1 MSREVAEQPDALRRT
16 LAHLTPRADDVLD
29 LAEGTDR
36 VLLVARGSSDHAALY
51 AHYLLGLRAGRL
63 ATSASPSFATAYDV
77 PLDLQGTLAVAVSQ
91 SGATQEIVET
101 LGWASRNGARTLAIT
116 NVEGSDLAAQAD
128 LTLVTQAGPEQALPA
143 TKSHTTQLAAVALV
157 GAALAAE
164 RDGGRDLDLLAQVPD
179 AVAQVLANGTE
190 GVEQVVGE
198 VVGARTVVVAGRGY
212 HSATAREIALKLQ
225 EACEVPAV
233 GLSWADLLH
242 GPLALLDAEAP
253 ALLVAPPTG
262 PVLAGTVTVARR
274 LAERG
279 APVFGIGG
287 DGAFAA
293 ACRLVLP
300 ASDLPEHLAPIAAV
314 VPGQQLA
321 EALARRLG
329 LDPDHPRGLRKVTQ
343 TDAP

>member
-1 MSREVAEQPDALRRT
+1 MAQEVAAQPGALRRT
-16 LAHLTPRADDVLD
+16 LDALVPMADDVLD
-29 LAEGTDR
+29 LATGTDR

-51 AHYLLGLRAGRL
+51 GHYLLGLRAGRL

-77 PLDLQGTLAVAVSQ
+77 GLDLAGTLAIGISQ

-101 LGWASRNGARTLAIT
+101 LDWAGRNGARTLAIT
-116 NVEGSDLAAQAD
+116 NVAGAPLAEAADLA
-128 LTLVTQAGPEQALPA
+128 LVTEAGPEHALPA
-143 TKSHTTQLAAVALV
+143 TKSHTTQLAAVAVV
-157 GAALAAE
+157 GAALAAQ
-164 RDGGRDLDLLAQVPD
+164 RDGGRDLDLLDQVPA
-179 AVAQVLANGTE
+179 AVAGVLAQGQDE
-190 GVEQVVGE
+190 LDQMVGE
-198 VVGARTVVVAGRGY
+198 VVGSRTVIVAGRGY

-253 ALLVAPPTG
+253 ALLAAPPSG
-262 PVLAGTVTVARR
+262 PVLAGTVAVARR

-279 APVFGIGG
+279 APVYGIGG
-287 DGAFAA
+287 DGAFRA
-293 ACRLVLP
+293 ACRLVVP
-300 ASDLPEHLAPIAAV
+300 ASDLPEHLAPIASV

-329 LDPDHPRGLRKVTQ
+329 LDPDRPRGLQKVTQ
-343 TDAP
+343 TDTP